1 MPGEPIVVEPLDDL
15 ERHLGDGTV
24 REEAQREPTS
34 VRQPPEGSS
43 APRPLRSS
51 SGWRAST

>member
-34 VRQPPEGSS
+34 S
-43 APRPLRSS
+43 
-51 SGWRAST
+51 ASTAS